1 MFSKNLKYYR
11 LKNSLTKKELAKR
24 LNITSMAITHYEN
37 GDRKPNM
44 EILEQLASEFQIR
57 VSDFLSIR
65 NENLEFQHGEFR
77 KNTTLTSSQQEY
89 IRESAE
95 EYLARFMNI
104 VEILGGEVLP
114 AAPKLH
120 ALDLQHDDEIN
131 AQMLR
136 NHLHLASEGPINN
149 LIGLLENKGFLIL
162 QSDINSDKFSGMNGM
177 VNEHPYIVIN
187 PSMTTERNRST
198 IVHELAHMMFY
209 WPSHLDEKSI
219 ETRATSISGAFLFPK
234 KDVIRELGIRRS
246 VIANDMTLTAK
257 EYGISMLLLV
267 TRAKICSVINE
278 GVAKDFFIKASAHG
292 WRKEEPSRIA
302 EEEPKL
308 FEQLVFRAI
317 NESEISIQK
326 GAELLKLPYD
336 EVKTRCCFVE
346 E

>member
-11 LKNSLTKKELAKR
+11 LKNSLTKKELAER

-37 GDRKPNM
+37 GNRNPNM
-44 EILEQLASEFQIR
+44 EILEQLAREFQIR

-65 NENLEFQHGEFR
+65 NENLEFRHGEFR
-77 KNTTLTSSQQEY
+77 KNTSLTATQQDY
-89 IRESAE
+89 IRESVE
-95 EYLARFMNI
+95 EYLNRFMSV

-114 AAPKLH
+114 EAPELH
-120 ALDLQHDDEIN
+120 TLNLHDDDEIN

-136 NHLHLASEGPINN
+136 RHLQLAPDGPIDN

-162 QSDINSDKFSGMNGM
+162 QSDIKGQKFSGMNGL

-187 PSMTTERNRST
+187 PTMTTERNRST
-198 IVHELAHMMFY
+198 IVHELAHMMFN
-209 WPSHLDEKSI
+209 WPDDLSEKSI
-219 ETRATSISGAFLFPK
+219 EIRATSISGAFLFPK
-234 KDVIRELGIRRS
+234 KDVIRELGVRRNT
-246 VIANDMTLTAK
+246 IANDMTLTAK
-257 EYGISMLLLV
+257 EYGISMLFLV

-278 GVAKDFFIKASAHG
+278 SVARDFFIKASTLG
-292 WRKEEPSRIA
+292 WRKDEPSRIA
-302 EEEPKL
+302 IEKPNL

-317 NESEISIQK
+317 NEGEISIQK

-336 EVKTRCCFVE
+336 EVSTRCCFDE